1 MIISG
6 KKLDRGMSLFTDLKD
21 WLGGYPFE
29 TATPNQIQD
38 EFKKDFNLI
47 NLKTVGKKLGVM
59 NLFLKKIISKIIIKL
74 IIPIY
79 KIFYN
84 QKVNDLKFLIGNSF
98 LKTER
103 YNYNKYKHIE
113 ESYYR
118 IFSQNSEDGVLDYL
132 LYCLNLKDP
141 KFCEIGTEDYQ
152 EANTRYIYE
161 KNSGTGF
168 IIDCIS
174 NYKFK
179 VQKNLRLWRGNLNVI
194 EKK

>member
-74 IIPIY
+74 IISIY

-98 LKTER
+98 
-103 YNYNKYKHIE
+103 
-113 ESYYR
+113 
-118 IFSQNSEDGVLDYL
+118 
-132 LYCLNLKDP
+132 
-141 KFCEIGTEDYQ
+141 
-152 EANTRYIYE
+152 
-161 KNSGTGF
+161 
-168 IIDCIS
+168 
-174 NYKFK
+174 
-179 VQKNLRLWRGNLNVI
+179 
-194 EKK
+194 